1 MNIVR
6 QYLVMTIILIIHIF
20 LFQIDEEGRIFYKGR
35 RDSFIKRFGNKVD
48 LTKLKEFVLQI
59 DFVKSC
65 YVIWDDSC
73 HHLHLYFSTKENVTN
88 DHNMDTDIMK
98 HLHKLDSL
106 YRPDKIH
113 FMEHIEFTSSG
124 KISLEFLKKDHIQRM
139 VIHQAVEN
147 IDFQQIKIAFKSIWK
162 NNLQCENDGF
172 VKLGG
177 TSVIA
182 LQLSNTISETLNI
195 EFPELIGMLLMDAT
209 IDECL
214 SYIKSV
220 ILNNDQKEM
229 INLKSHFNST
239 KEVPLTNIGKE
250 DTRSLEV
257 SDEER
262 KTCDLMIQTNEIYTC
277 QWYKCRGQ
285 TCKNVSDI
293 NEEHKLQ
300 YNAIS
305 NVKILKTHDLKKCV
319 DASPAVFHYSE

>member
-1 MNIVR
+1 M
-6 QYLVMTIILIIHIF
+6 LIIHIF

-65 YVIWDDSC
+65 YVIWDNSC

-88 DHNMDTDIMK
+88 NHNINTDIMK

-124 KISLEFLKKDHIQRM
+124 KISLESLKKYHIQRM
-139 VIHQAVEN
+139 VIHQAIGN
-147 IDFQQIKIAFKSIWK
+147 IDFQQIKIVFKSIWK

-220 ILNNDQKEM
+220 ILNNDQKKM

-250 DTRSLEV
+250 DMKSLED
-257 SDEER
+257 SDEKR

-277 QWYKCRGQ
+277 QWSKCRGQ

-319 DASPAVFHYSE
+319 DASPTVFHYSE